1 MHKDQAA
8 VMMFDWLHHAVATN
22 EGKVLYI
29 LALICVAMIVDFL
42 VGSLAAW
49 RNPDIKFTSQKGI
62 DGILRKLAS
71 ILVLVVCIPVSA
83 LIPAEA
89 GVIALIVLCLGY
101 LVMELASIVENLD
114 NLGVPVAPLRA
125 FIENVKDVTHHD
137 EDKNGK
143 EDDKDGN
150 A

>member
-89 GVIALIVLCLGY
+89 GVIALIVLYLGY

>member
-1 MHKDQAA
+1 MGHDPMA
-8 VMMFDWLHHAVATN
+8 VYLFDWLRHAVATN
-22 EGKVLYI
+22 EGKVLYL
-29 LALICVAMIVDFL
+29 LALICMAMIVDFI

-49 RNPDIKFTSQKGI
+49 RNPNIKFTSQRGI

-89 GVIALIVLCLGY
+89 GVIALIVLYLGY

-125 FIENVKDVTHHD
+125 FIENVKDVAHNDDNNEGKD
-137 EDKNGK
+137 EK
-143 EDDKDGN
+143 
-150 A
+150 

>member
-1 MHKDQAA
+1 MDETA
-8 VMMFDWLHHAVATN
+8 VMIFQWMHQLVATN

-29 LALICVAMIVDFL
+29 LVLICIAMIVDFL

-49 RNPDIKFTSQKGI
+49 RNPDVKFCSQKGI

-89 GVIALIVLCLGY
+89 GLIALIVLYVGY

-114 NLGVPVAPLRA
+114 ALGVPVGPLKS
-125 FIENVKDVTHHD
+125 FIENVSEVVHHD
-137 EDKNGK
+137 EDNKEGK
-143 EDDKDGN
+143 EDK
-150 A
+150 

>member
-49 RNPDIKFTSQKGI
+49 RNPEIKFTSQKGI

-89 GVIALIVLCLGY
+89 GVIALIVLYLGY

>member
-1 MHKDQAA
+1 MGHDPMA
-8 VMMFDWLHHAVATN
+8 VYLFDWLRHLVATN

-29 LALICVAMIVDFL
+29 LALICMAMIVDFL

-49 RNPDIKFTSQKGI
+49 RNPNIRFTSQKGI

-89 GVIALIVLCLGY
+89 GVIALIVLYLGY

-125 FIENVKDVTHHD
+125 FIENVKDATTHHD
-137 EDKNGK
+137 EDNNKEGK
-143 EDDKDGN
+143 
-150 A
+150 

>member
-89 GVIALIVLCLGY
+89 GVIALIVLYLGY

-125 FIENVKDVTHHD
+125 FIENVKDVAHHED
-137 EDKNGK
+137 GKGDDKNG
-143 EDDKDGN
+143 N

>member
-1 MHKDQAA
+1 MDQTA
-8 VMMFDWLHHAVATN
+8 LHIFENLRALTYTP
-22 EGKVLYI
+22 EGKVFYI
-29 LALICVAMIVDFL
+29 LTLICVAMIVDFL

-49 RNPDIKFTSQKGI
+49 RNPNIKFVSQKGI

-71 ILVLVVCIPVSA
+71 ILVLVACIPVSA

-89 GVIALIVLCLGY
+89 GVIALIVLYLGY

-125 FIENVKDVTHHD
+125 FIENVKDATHH
-137 EDKNGK
+137 EDN
-143 EDDKDGN
+143 KDGKDEK
-150 A
+150 

>member
-1 MHKDQAA
+1 M
-8 VMMFDWLHHAVATN
+8 
-22 EGKVLYI
+22 
-29 LALICVAMIVDFL
+29 
-42 VGSLAAW
+42 
-49 RNPDIKFTSQKGI
+49 
-62 DGILRKLAS
+62 
-71 ILVLVVCIPVSA
+71 
-83 LIPAEA
+83 
-89 GVIALIVLCLGY
+89 IALIVLYLGY

>member
-1 MHKDQAA
+1 MGHDPMA
-8 VMMFDWLHHAVATN
+8 VYLFDWLRHLVATD

-29 LALICVAMIVDFL
+29 LALICMAMIVDFL

-49 RNPDIKFTSQKGI
+49 RNPNIRFTSQKGI

-89 GVIALIVLCLGY
+89 GVIALIVLYLGY

-125 FIENVKDVTHHD
+125 FIENVKDATTHHD
-137 EDKNGK
+137 EDDNKEGK
-143 EDDKDGN
+143 
-150 A
+150 